1 MAQGRGESS
10 TLGSWAELEAVL
22 IRVPGVVKAH
32 IVGDGTP
39 REIHVVTAG
48 GRSAKQ
54 YVRDVQSLASA
65 QLGTRIDYRIISVVQ
80 LDEKEAATL
89 HRELRPWIER
99 ISMGSRA
106 KTEWVEV
113 ALGWPDGRVT
123 DGMGAGGKSRQARA
137 RGAAAATVAALD
149 AELAGREQTVEVN
162 AVELHTVGG
171 IEWVLVHLFFYWH
184 GQATPLLGSAQVAD
198 DVASAAA
205 RALLD
210 AVNRKLLTS

>member
-1 MAQGRGESS
+1 MHGRDEPP
-10 TLGSWAELEAVL
+10 TLSGVWIELEAVL
-22 IRVPGVVKAH
+22 RRVPGVVKAH
-32 IVGDGTP
+32 VVGDDTP

-54 YVRDVQSLASA
+54 YVRDIQSLASA
-65 QLGTRIDYRIISVVQ
+65 ELGKRIDYRIISVVQ
-80 LDEKEAATL
+80 LDEKEAAHL
-89 HRELRPWIER
+89 QRELRPWIDR

-113 ALGWPDGRVT
+113 ALGWPDGKLT
-123 DGMGAGGKSRQARA
+123 TGLGAGGKSRQARA
-137 RGAAAATVAALD
+137 RGAAAATVACLD
-149 AELAGREQTVEVN
+149 SELGTREHSIEVN

-171 IEWVLVHLFFYWH
+171 IEWVLVHLFFYA
-184 GQATPLLGSAQVAD
+184 GGEATPLLGSAHVVD

-210 AVNRKLLTS
+210 AVNRKLLGS